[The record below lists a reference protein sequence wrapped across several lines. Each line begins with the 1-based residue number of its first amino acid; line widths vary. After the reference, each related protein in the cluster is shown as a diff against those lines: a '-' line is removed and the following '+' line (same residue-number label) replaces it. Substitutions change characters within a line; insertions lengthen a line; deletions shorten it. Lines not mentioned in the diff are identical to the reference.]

1 MKPFECSIQLILGT
15 PIICN
20 ECIFVHFALCALRKA
35 IIDLFFG
42 TTSDENKNA
51 TYFYRSMSQRY
62 VFTSFR
68 GTVES
73 RQTLSIFHIKWLD
86 SVNSVYCIAEY
97 SLVQTN
103 NAQDNSVCMLA
114 ER

>member
-1 MKPFECSIQLILGT
+1 
-15 PIICN
+15 
-20 ECIFVHFALCALRKA
+20 
-35 IIDLFFG
+35 
-42 TTSDENKNA
+42 
-51 TYFYRSMSQRY
+51 MSQRY
-62 VFTSFR
+62 VFTNFR

-97 SLVQTN
+97 SLVQTK

-114 ER
+114 ERWVHMNNQKQTTNNLN